1 MKDSFDIILFMCEN
15 MRGEVIVI
23 GAGPAGLF
31 AAREISQAG
40 YKVALLNRDVKAGGL
55 AEYGIYFDKS
65 KMKEGLR
72 TQFKQI
78 LATPDI
84 TYYGNVTVG
93 TAGDIRLD
101 EFLDAGFDAVL
112 VCVGAQ
118 ECRNLSLP
126 GEDLEGVYHANQ
138 LVYNYTHLPPHSL
151 NKPALGKRAV
161 VIGAG
166 NVMTDVVSYLIHE
179 EKVEK
184 VFVVARR
191 GPLEVKFEKK
201 EFERIAANL
210 VLEDLEEQFAYHA
223 PLMHQLGQDIEKA
236 RDIFYSCLPKA
247 EPKNSDTQFFFRF
260 LASPSRFI
268 GDEKGRLAGVELKR
282 NTLVLKKGKLEA
294 LAIPETLFLEAD
306 TAVLA
311 IGNKV
316 HEGLGLPVIKG
327 EYVKN
332 PNPSFPI
339 EGLSYEAF
347 DPVRSLPFEGIFL
360 GGWARKASDGLVGKA
375 RKDGINGA
383 RALLQYLENKSD
395 NPKAGMS
402 WLQQRL
408 EKLSHPVVSLADLKK
423 LEEVEQAT
431 ALALGI
437 PEYIT
442 PSNDQMFVSMGLIKE
457 NQSQ

>member
-1 MKDSFDIILFMCEN
+1 MSEN
-15 MRGEVIVI
+15 VRGEVVVI

-40 YKVALLNRDVKAGGL
+40 YKVALLNRDIKAGGL

-65 KMKEGLR
+65 KMKDGLR

-78 LATPDI
+78 LATPNI

-93 TAGDIRLD
+93 NAWDIRLD

-118 ECRNLSLP
+118 ECRHLGLP

-161 VIGAG
+161 VVGAG
-166 NVMTDVVSYLIHE
+166 NVMTDVASYLIHE
-179 EKVEK
+179 EKIDK

-210 VLEDLEEQFAYHA
+210 VLEDLEEQLAYHE
-223 PLMHQLGQDIEKA
+223 PLMRALGQNPEKA
-236 RDIFYSCLPKA
+236 REIFYACLPRA
-247 EPKNSDTQFFFRF
+247 EPKNSHTQLFVRF

-268 GDEKGRLAGVELKR
+268 GDEKGRLVGVELER
-282 NTLVLKKGKLEA
+282 NTLVMKKGKIEA
-294 LAIPETLFLEAD
+294 QAIQETLCLEAD
-306 TAVLA
+306 TAVLS
-311 IGNKV
+311 IGNLV
-316 HEGLGLPVIKG
+316 HVGLGLPVANG

-332 PNPSFPI
+332 PTPVFPV

-347 DPVRSLPFEGIFL
+347 DPESNQPLDGIFL

-383 RALLQYLENKSD
+383 RALLQYLETKD
-395 NPKAGMS
+395 PNPAMGMV

-408 EKLSHPVVSLADLKK
+408 AKLSHPVVSITDLKK

-437 PEYIT
+437 PEFIT
-442 PSNDQMFVSMGLIKE
+442 PTNDQMFVSMGLTEE
-457 NQSQ
+457 NQEQ